1 MHHSCSDR
9 VQAIFRLAVKREVSV
24 YVNCAPDPFPYSSVH
39 IVLIG
44 RMLMINAFLSLIV
57 VVANRV
63 SHGRYYYLALSHQP
77 GDQGIVLEV

>member
-9 VQAIFRLAVKREVSV
+9 VQAIFRLAVEREVSV
-24 YVNCAPDPFPYSSVH
+24 YVNCVPYPLPYSSVH

-44 RMLMINAFLSLIV
+44 RMLMINTFLSLIV

-63 SHGRYYYLALSHQP
+63 SHRRYYYLALSHQP
-77 GDQGIVLEV
+77 GDQGIVVEV